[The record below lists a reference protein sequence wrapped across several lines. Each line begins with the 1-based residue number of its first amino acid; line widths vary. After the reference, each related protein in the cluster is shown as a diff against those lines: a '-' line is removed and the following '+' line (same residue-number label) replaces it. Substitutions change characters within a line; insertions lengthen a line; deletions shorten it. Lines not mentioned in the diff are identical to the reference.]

1 MGDVFWVLLRFQD
14 YFPFSIYFLQLHSI
28 FMVSAVVLLH
38 LTITLKKRLSSIRL
52 FTNELHVFLA
62 RTACF

>member
-14 YFPFSIYFLQLHSI
+14 YFPFSLYFLQLHSI
-28 FMVSAVVLLH
+28 FMVSAAVLLH

-52 FTNELHVFLA
+52 FTNELHAFLA